1 MTPRT
6 LRLFAGLAAS
16 QPDQVAQG
24 RRDSGRT
31 TSHQPRR
38 ANGSDAADPT
48 RSDES
53 VPAEPARG
61 RHSTGSQPVEGP
73 LTPRPTGTGLRTTQE
88 NPADTEHRHDLH
100 GGARHPRAGADGQW
114 ENRLTGNYALLS
126 AAGAAAATQPIP
138 VIFLDNSHCS
148 PPAAAAV
155 TQPIPVISRP
165 PVREPLHL
173 KLLKDPALRGAAALM
188 FSAVVSGGLAFV
200 FWSLTAHRQH
210 ASGLGAVTA
219 EVSAIMFLA
228 SVGSLNLISVFAR
241 FLPEA
246 GWSAR
251 RLILTSYG
259 GAAAVGLLAAMIF
272 FLTPMAAR
280 LIIGG
285 GPGRVAFAVCVVLNS
300 IFMIQDGGLVGFG
313 RYNWVP
319 VENVLVAVARLLMLP
334 LTAMFMSERIGV
346 LWSWA
351 LPMAI
356 AVLAVNAVII
366 GPLAGGQ
373 RNQRPRLPTAG
384 QMGRFVAIESVTTA
398 VAAAVTAF
406 LPALVTQR
414 LGSTQG
420 GYFYVPWMIATMVSL
435 PLMSILISMVREAV
449 ARPEKAD
456 ATVRRSLGIVLL
468 VVVVAMAACLLLP
481 NLVLAPLGSS
491 FVSHGAALLRWI
503 GLSVPAVAVNLTYW
517 STCLVR
523 RRPWP
528 VLAVNLATSS
538 AIVGGV
544 MTLGPGSDISRVG
557 LIYCMAQWAVAV
569 VVSLPTITALRVVRQ
584 RQESR

>member
-1 MTPRT
+1 MPPR
-6 LRLFAGLAAS
+6 
-16 QPDQVAQG
+16 
-24 RRDSGRT
+24 
-31 TSHQPRR
+31 
-38 ANGSDAADPT
+38 
-48 RSDES
+48 
-53 VPAEPARG
+53 
-61 RHSTGSQPVEGP
+61 
-73 LTPRPTGTGLRTTQE
+73 TPRPAGTGLRTARE
-88 NPADTEHRHDLH
+88 NPADREHRHDLH
-100 GGARHPRAGADGQW
+100 GGARHPRAGADGQG
-114 ENRLTGNYALLS
+114 ENRLTGNYTLLS
-126 AAGAAAATQPIP
+126 PAAAAAATQPIP
-138 VIFLDNSHCS
+138 VVFS
-148 PPAAAAV
+148 PPSAVSV
-155 TQPIPVISRP
+155 TQPIPVVFSPPSAVSATQPIPVIPRP
-165 PVREPLHL
+165 PVRKPRHL

-210 ASGLGAVTA
+210 ASGLGSVTA

-228 SVGSLNLISVFAR
+228 SVGSLNLVSVFAR

-259 GAAAVGLLAAMIF
+259 GAAAVGLLATMIF

-300 IFMIQDGGLVGFG
+300 VFMIQDGGLVGFG

-356 AVLAVNAVII
+356 AVLAVNVVII

-373 RNQRPRLPTAG
+373 RNERPRLPTAG

-456 ATVRRSLGIVLL
+456 ATVRRSLGIVML

-538 AIVGGV
+538 VIVGGV
-544 MTLGPGSDISRVG
+544 MSLGRGSDISRVG

>member
-1 MTPRT
+1 MIPRT
-6 LRLFAGLAAS
+6 PRLFARLAAS

-24 RRDSGRT
+24 RRDSERT
-31 TSHQPRR
+31 TSYQPRR
-38 ANGSDAADPT
+38 ANGSDAAHPT
-48 RSDES
+48 RPDES

-61 RHSTGSQPVEGP
+61 RPAAGSQPVEGP

-88 NPADTEHRHDLH
+88 NPADTEHRHDVH
-100 GGARHPRAGADGQW
+100 GGGRHPGAGADGQW
-114 ENRLTGNYALLS
+114 ENRLTGIDALLS
-126 AAGAAAATQPIP
+126 PPGAAPVTQPIP
-138 VIFLDNSHCS
+138 VIFSS
-148 PPAAAAV
+148 PAAAAV
-155 TQPIPVISRP
+155 TQPIPVISRA

-173 KLLKDPALRGAAALM
+173 RLLKDPALRGAAALM
-188 FSAVVSGGLAFV
+188 FSVVVSGGLAFV

-251 RLILTSYG
+251 RLILTGYG

-300 IFMIQDGGLVGFG
+300 VFMIQDGGLVGFG

-544 MTLGPGSDISRVG
+544 MSLGLGSDISRVG

-569 VVSLPTITALRVVRQ
+569 VVTLPTITALRVVRQ

>member
-1 MTPRT
+1 MTPRIP
-6 LRLFAGLAAS
+6 RLFAGLAAS

-24 RRDSGRT
+24 WRDSRRT
-31 TSHQPRR
+31 TSHHPRR
-38 ANGSDAADPT
+38 ANGSDAAHPT
-48 RSDES
+48 RPDES

-61 RHSTGSQPVEGP
+61 RPAAGSQPVEGP
-73 LTPRPTGTGLRTTQE
+73 LTPRPAGTGLRTTQE
-88 NPADTEHRHDLH
+88 NPADTEHRHDVH
-100 GGARHPRAGADGQW
+100 GRGRHPGAAADGQW
-114 ENRLTGNYALLS
+114 ENRLTGNYARLS
-126 AAGAAAATQPIP
+126 AAGAAAVTQPIP
-138 VIFLDNSHCS
+138 VIFS
-148 PPAAAAV
+148 PPGAAAA

-219 EVSAIMFLA
+219 EVSAIMFLS

-251 RLILTSYG
+251 RLIFTSYG
-259 GAAAVGLLAAMIF
+259 AAAAVGLLAAIIF

-285 GPGRVAFAVCVVLNS
+285 GPGRLAFAVCVVLNS
-300 IFMIQDGGLVGFG
+300 VFMIQDGGLVGFG

-346 LWSWA
+346 LWSWG

-384 QMGRFVAIESVTTA
+384 EMGRFVAIESVTTA
-398 VAAAVTAF
+398 VAAAVSAF

-414 LGSTQG
+414 LGLTQG

-435 PLMSILISMVREAV
+435 PLMSILISMVREAI

-468 VVVVAMAACLLLP
+468 VVLVAMAACLLLP

-491 FVSHGAALLRWI
+491 FVSHGVPLLRWI

-523 RRPWP
+523 RRAWP

>member
-1 MTPRT
+1 
-6 LRLFAGLAAS
+6 
-16 QPDQVAQG
+16 
-24 RRDSGRT
+24 
-31 TSHQPRR
+31 
-38 ANGSDAADPT
+38 
-48 RSDES
+48 
-53 VPAEPARG
+53 
-61 RHSTGSQPVEGP
+61 
-73 LTPRPTGTGLRTTQE
+73 
-88 NPADTEHRHDLH
+88 
-100 GGARHPRAGADGQW
+100 
-114 ENRLTGNYALLS
+114 
-126 AAGAAAATQPIP
+126 
-138 VIFLDNSHCS
+138 
-148 PPAAAAV
+148 
-155 TQPIPVISRP
+155 
-165 PVREPLHL
+165 
-173 KLLKDPALRGAAALM
+173 
-188 FSAVVSGGLAFV
+188 
-200 FWSLTAHRQH
+200 
-210 ASGLGAVTA
+210 
-219 EVSAIMFLA
+219 
-228 SVGSLNLISVFAR
+228 
-241 FLPEA
+241 
-246 GWSAR
+246 
-251 RLILTSYG
+251 
-259 GAAAVGLLAAMIF
+259 
-272 FLTPMAAR
+272 
-280 LIIGG
+280 
-285 GPGRVAFAVCVVLNS
+285 
-300 IFMIQDGGLVGFG
+300 
-313 RYNWVP
+313 
-319 VENVLVAVARLLMLP
+319 
-334 LTAMFMSERIGV
+334 MFMSERIGV

-356 AVLAVNAVII
+356 AVLAVNVVII

-544 MTLGPGSDISRVG
+544 MTLGPGSNISRVG

>member
-1 MTPRT
+1 
-6 LRLFAGLAAS
+6 
-16 QPDQVAQG
+16 
-24 RRDSGRT
+24 
-31 TSHQPRR
+31 
-38 ANGSDAADPT
+38 
-48 RSDES
+48 
-53 VPAEPARG
+53 
-61 RHSTGSQPVEGP
+61 
-73 LTPRPTGTGLRTTQE
+73 
-88 NPADTEHRHDLH
+88 
-100 GGARHPRAGADGQW
+100 
-114 ENRLTGNYALLS
+114 
-126 AAGAAAATQPIP
+126 
-138 VIFLDNSHCS
+138 
-148 PPAAAAV
+148 
-155 TQPIPVISRP
+155 
-165 PVREPLHL
+165 
-173 KLLKDPALRGAAALM
+173 M

-219 EVSAIMFLA
+219 EVSAIMFLS

-251 RLILTSYG
+251 RLIFTSYG
-259 GAAAVGLLAAMIF
+259 AAAAVGLLAAIIF

-285 GPGRVAFAVCVVLNS
+285 GPGRLAFAVCVVLNS
-300 IFMIQDGGLVGFG
+300 VFMIQDGGLVGFG

-334 LTAMFMSERIGV
+334 LTAMFVSERIGV

-366 GPLAGGQ
+366 GPLAGRQ

-384 QMGRFVAIESVTTA
+384 EMGRFVAIESVTTA
-398 VAAAVTAF
+398 VAAAVSAF

-414 LGSTQG
+414 LGLTQG

-491 FVSHGAALLRWI
+491 FVSHGAPLLRWI

-523 RRPWP
+523 RRAWP

>member
-6 LRLFAGLAAS
+6 PRLLAGLAAS

-31 TSHQPRR
+31 TSYQPGH
-38 ANGSDAADPT
+38 ANESDAAH
-48 RSDES
+48 RAGSDES
-53 VPAEPARG
+53 VPAEPAPG
-61 RHSTGSQPVEGP
+61 RPAAGSQPVEGP
-73 LTPRPTGTGLRTTQE
+73 LTPRPTGTGRRTTQE
-88 NPADTEHRHDLH
+88 NPADRANRHDLH
-100 GGARHPRAGADGQW
+100 GGARHPGARAEGQW
-114 ENRLTGNYALLS
+114 ENRLTGNYTLLS
-126 AAGAAAATQPIP
+126 PA
-138 VIFLDNSHCS
+138 
-148 PPAAAAV
+148 AAAAV

-165 PVREPLHL
+165 PVREPPHL
-173 KLLKDPALRGAAALM
+173 RLLKDPALRGAAALM

-210 ASGLGAVTA
+210 ASGLGSVAA

-251 RLILTSYG
+251 RLILASYG
-259 GAAAVGLLAAMIF
+259 GAAAAGLLATVIF

-285 GPGRVAFAVCVVLNS
+285 GPGRLAFAVCVVLNS
-300 IFMIQDGGLVGFG
+300 VFMIQDGGLVGFG

-356 AVLAVNAVII
+356 AVLAVNVVII

-384 QMGRFVAIESVTTA
+384 EMGRFVAIESVTTA
-398 VAAAVTAF
+398 VAAAVSAF

-557 LIYCMAQWAVAV
+557 LIYCIAQWAVAV

>member
-6 LRLFAGLAAS
+6 PRLFAGLAAS

-24 RRDSGRT
+24 WRDSGRT
-31 TSHQPRR
+31 TSYQPRR
-38 ANGSDAADPT
+38 ANGSDAAHPA

-61 RHSTGSQPVEGP
+61 RPAAGSQPVEGP
-73 LTPRPTGTGLRTTQE
+73 LTPRPAGTGLRTTQE
-88 NPADTEHRHDLH
+88 NPADREHRHDLH
-100 GGARHPRAGADGQW
+100 GGARHPGAAADGQW

-126 AAGAAAATQPIP
+126 AA
-138 VIFLDNSHCS
+138 
-148 PPAAAAV
+148 AAAAV

-285 GPGRVAFAVCVVLNS
+285 GPGRLAFAVCVVLNS
-300 IFMIQDGGLVGFG
+300 VFMIQDGGLVGFG

-398 VAAAVTAF
+398 VAAAVSAF